1 VETPK
6 GADFRAHFRQASVG
20 RRADPPWATLSWAL
34 PALAAVLAKM
44 RAIDLAYHVRAG
56 ELSLRTG
63 DLLLVDPFTFTSGGR
78 PWLNQQWAA
87 QLIFAGAHRLLGWA
101 GVAITYAGAMASGF
115 GLLYRSCRK
124 AKATPRTAA
133 VLALLGFMVAS
144 GSLAARPQ
152 ALAVPLFTGAWLLLE
167 RRDRWMWGVPV
178 ITVIWANVHGSFVL
192 APGLVAFALCDD
204 LLQRKDPRPTLLL
217 LLATVG
223 ATFVTPFG
231 GSVWTYALDL
241 VGNET
246 IRSSVAEWRPPSPL
260 SLSGGP
266 FWASVG
272 AVAIV
277 GVSKRRKIRLID
289 VARLLVF
296 FALGVPALRG
306 TLWWALAA
314 PPIVAGWFATQEPVD
329 PAQSGASRR
338 APALIATSIVLIA
351 LGLTLSLRAGTDP
364 ATGGPARLA
373 ADAPEHLVIAT
384 RNVLP
389 SGSRLLVFQPFASWF
404 EYSLPEDPVM
414 VDSRIELFP
423 STVWR
428 DYSRAIRAEGGWER
442 ILDRYEIQGVV
453 LPPGEPLGVAL
464 AQAPEWTLGAQIPS
478 GSIFVRS

>member
-1 VETPK
+1 METPK
-6 GADFRAHFRQASVG
+6 GADLCAHFRQASVG
-20 RRADPPWATLSWAL
+20 RKADPPWAILSWSL
-34 PALAAVLAKM
+34 PALAALLAKM

-63 DLLLVDPFTFTSGGR
+63 DVLRIDPFTFTSGGR

-87 QLIFAGAHRLLGWA
+87 QLVFASAHRLLGWA

-115 GLLYRSCRK
+115 GLLYRSCRR

-152 ALAVPLFTGAWLLLE
+152 ALAVPLFTGTWLLLA

-178 ITVIWANVHGSFVL
+178 LAMIWANVHGSFVL
-192 APGLVAFALCDD
+192 APGLVALALCDD
-204 LLQRKDPRPTLLL
+204 LLERKDPRPTLLL
-217 LLATVG
+217 LLATAG

-266 FWASVG
+266 FWASGV

-277 GVSKRRKIRLID
+277 GVSKRREIRLID
-289 VARLLVF
+289 AARLFVF

-314 PPIVAGWFATQEPVD
+314 PPIVAGWFEAPDPVD
-329 PAQSGASRR
+329 PARSGESRR
-338 APALIATSIVLIA
+338 VPTLIATAIVLIA
-351 LGLTLSLRAGTDP
+351 LALTLSLRVGTDP
-364 ATGGPARLA
+364 VTGGPARLA

-384 RNVLP
+384 REVLP
-389 SGSRLLVFQPFASWF
+389 PGSRLLVFQPFASWF

-428 DYSRAIRAEGGWER
+428 DYSLATRADRGWER
-442 ILDRYEIQGVV
+442 LLDRYGIQGVV

-464 AQAPEWTLGAQIPS
+464 GETPGWTLGAQTPS

>member
-1 VETPK
+1 
-6 GADFRAHFRQASVG
+6 
-20 RRADPPWATLSWAL
+20 
-34 PALAAVLAKM
+34 M

-63 DLLLVDPFTFTSGGR
+63 DLLLIDPFTFTSGAR
-78 PWLNQQWAA
+78 PWLNQQWVA
-87 QLIFAGAHRLLGWA
+87 QLVFASAHRLLGWA

-115 GLLYRSCRK
+115 GLLYRSCRR

-152 ALAVPLFTGAWLLLE
+152 ALAVPLFTGTWLLLA
-167 RRDRWMWGVPV
+167 RRHRWMWGVPV
-178 ITVIWANVHGSFVL
+178 LAVIWANVHGSFVL
-192 APGLVAFALCDD
+192 APGLVAFTLCDD
-204 LLQRKDPRPTLLL
+204 LLERKDPRPTLLL
-217 LLATVG
+217 LLATAG
-223 ATFVTPFG
+223 ATFATPFG

-266 FWASVG
+266 FWASAV

-277 GVSKRRKIRLID
+277 GISKRREIRLID

-306 TLWWALAA
+306 TLWWALVA
-314 PPIVAGWFATQEPVD
+314 PPIVAGWFPARDPVD
-329 PAQSGASRR
+329 PAKSVESRWV
-338 APALIATSIVLIA
+338 PTLVATAIVLMTLAFA
-351 LGLTLSLRAGTDP
+351 LNLRAGTDP
-364 ATGGPARLA
+364 VTGGPARLA
-373 ADAPEHLVIAT
+373 ADAPEDLAIAA
-384 RNVLP
+384 RKILP
-389 SGSRLLVFQPFASWF
+389 PGSRLLVFQPFASWF

-428 DYSRAIRAEGGWER
+428 DYSLATRADRGWER
-442 ILDRYEIQGVV
+442 VLDRYGIRGVV

-464 AQAPEWTLGAQIPS
+464 AHAPGWTLGAQIPS

>member
-1 VETPK
+1 METPK

-20 RRADPPWATLSWAL
+20 RRADPPWAILSWSL
-34 PALAAVLAKM
+34 PALAALLAKM

-56 ELSLRTG
+56 ELSLRTR
-63 DLLLVDPFTFTSGGR
+63 DVLLIDPFTFTSGGR

-87 QLIFAGAHRLLGWA
+87 QLVFASAHRLLGWA

-115 GLLYRSCRK
+115 GLLYRSCRR
-124 AKATPRTAA
+124 AKASPRTAA

-152 ALAVPLFTGAWLLLE
+152 ALAVPLFTGTWLLLA

-178 ITVIWANVHGSFVL
+178 LAMIWANVHGSFVL
-192 APGLVAFALCDD
+192 APGLVAFALCED

-217 LLATVG
+217 LLATAV

-246 IRSSVAEWRPPSPL
+246 IRSSVAEWRPPSPV

-266 FWASVG
+266 FWASGV

-277 GVSKRRKIRLID
+277 GVSKRQEIRLID
-289 VARLLVF
+289 VARLFVF

-314 PPIVAGWFATQEPVD
+314 PPIVAGWFPARDPVV
-329 PAQSGASRR
+329 PAQSVESRR
-338 APALIATSIVLIA
+338 VPTLVATTIVLLA
-351 LGLTLSLRAGTDP
+351 LALTLSLRAGTDP
-364 ATGGPARLA
+364 VTGGPSRLA
-373 ADAPEHLVIAT
+373 ADAPEVLVIAT
-384 RNVLP
+384 REVLP
-389 SGSRLLVFQPFASWF
+389 AGSRLLVFQPFASWF

-428 DYSRAIRAEGGWER
+428 DYSLATRADRGWER
-442 ILDRYEIQGVV
+442 LLDRYEIQGVV

-464 AQAPEWTLGAQIPS
+464 GETPGWALGAQTPS
-478 GSIFVRS
+478 GSVFVRS

>member
-1 VETPK
+1 METPK

-20 RRADPPWATLSWAL
+20 RRADPPWAILAWSL
-34 PALAAVLAKM
+34 PALAALLAKM

-63 DLLLVDPFTFTSGGR
+63 DPLLVDPFTFTSEGQ

-87 QLIFAGAHRLLGWA
+87 QWVFAAAHRLLGWA
-101 GVAITYAGAMASGF
+101 GVAITYAGAMAAGF

-124 AKATPRTAA
+124 ARATPRTAA
-133 VLALLGFMVAS
+133 VLTLLGFMVAS

-152 ALAVPLFTGAWLLLE
+152 ALAVPLFTGAWLLLA
-167 RRDRWMWGVPV
+167 RRDRWMWAVPV
-178 ITVIWANVHGSFVL
+178 LAAIWANVHGSFVL
-192 APGLVAFALCDD
+192 APLLVAFGLCDD
-204 LLQRKDPRPTLLL
+204 VLERKDPRPTVLL
-217 LLATVG
+217 LLATAG

-246 IRSSVAEWRPPSPL
+246 IRSSVAEWRPPSPV

-266 FWASVG
+266 FWASAV

-277 GVSKRRKIRLID
+277 GVSKRRVIRLVD
-289 VARLLVF
+289 MARLLVF

-314 PPIVAGWFATQEPVD
+314 PPVVAGWFEARDPVA
-329 PAQSGASRR
+329 PAQDDASSWVPTLV
-338 APALIATSIVLIA
+338 ATAIAMIA
-351 LGLTLSLRAGTDP
+351 LALTLSVRAGTDP
-364 ATGGPARLA
+364 ATGGPERLA
-373 ADAPEHLVIAT
+373 ADAPEDLVIAT
-384 RNVLP
+384 REVLSP
-389 SGSRLLVFQPFASWF
+389 GSRLLVFQPFASWF
-404 EYSLPEDPVM
+404 EYSLPAYPVM

-428 DYSRAIRAEGGWER
+428 DYSLATRAARGWER
-442 ILDRYEIQGVV
+442 ILDRYEIRGVV

-464 AQAPEWTLGAQIPS
+464 ERSPGWTLGARIRS
-478 GSIFVRS
+478 GSIFVRT

>member
-1 VETPK
+1 
-6 GADFRAHFRQASVG
+6 
-20 RRADPPWATLSWAL
+20 
-34 PALAAVLAKM
+34 M

-56 ELSLRTG
+56 ELSIRTG
-63 DLLLVDPFTFTSGGR
+63 DVLLIDPFTFTSGGR

-87 QLIFAGAHRLLGWA
+87 QLVFASAHRLLGWA

-115 GLLYRSCRK
+115 GLLYRSCR

-152 ALAVPLFTGAWLLLE
+152 ALAVPLFTGTWLLLA

-178 ITVIWANVHGSFVL
+178 LAMIWANVHGSFVL
-192 APGLVAFALCDD
+192 APGLVALALCDD
-204 LLQRKDPRPTLLL
+204 LLERKDPRPTLLL
-217 LLATVG
+217 LLATAG

-266 FWASVG
+266 FWASGV

-277 GVSKRRKIRLID
+277 GVSKRREIRLID
-289 VARLLVF
+289 AARLFVF

-314 PPIVAGWFATQEPVD
+314 PPIVAGWFEAPDPVD
-329 PAQSGASRR
+329 PARSGESRR
-338 APALIATSIVLIA
+338 VPTLIATAIVLIA
-351 LGLTLSLRAGTDP
+351 LALTLSLRAGTDP
-364 ATGGPARLA
+364 VTGGPARLA

-384 RNVLP
+384 REVLP
-389 SGSRLLVFQPFASWF
+389 PGSRLFVFQPFASWF

-428 DYSRAIRAEGGWER
+428 DYSLATRADRGWER
-442 ILDRYEIQGVV
+442 LLDRYGIQGVV

-464 AQAPEWTLGAQIPS
+464 GRTSGWTLGAQIPS

>member
-1 VETPK
+1 
-6 GADFRAHFRQASVG
+6 
-20 RRADPPWATLSWAL
+20 
-34 PALAAVLAKM
+34 
-44 RAIDLAYHVRAG
+44 
-56 ELSLRTG
+56 
-63 DLLLVDPFTFTSGGR
+63 
-78 PWLNQQWAA
+78 
-87 QLIFAGAHRLLGWA
+87 
-101 GVAITYAGAMASGF
+101 
-115 GLLYRSCRK
+115 
-124 AKATPRTAA
+124 
-133 VLALLGFMVAS
+133 
-144 GSLAARPQ
+144 
-152 ALAVPLFTGAWLLLE
+152 
-167 RRDRWMWGVPV
+167 MWGVPV
-178 ITVIWANVHGSFVL
+178 LAVIWANVHGSFVL
-192 APGLVAFALCDD
+192 APCLVAFALCED
-204 LLQRKDPRPTLLL
+204 LLERKDPRPTLLL
-217 LLATVG
+217 LLATAG

-246 IRSSVAEWRPPSPL
+246 IRSSVAEWRPPSPF

-266 FWASVG
+266 FWASVV

-277 GVSKRRKIRLID
+277 GVSKREEIRLID

-314 PPIVAGWFATQEPVD
+314 PPIVAGWFATREPVD
-329 PAQSGASRR
+329 PGQGGESRR
-338 APALIATSIVLIA
+338 VPTLIATSMVIA

-384 RNVLP
+384 RRALP

-428 DYSRAIRAEGGWER
+428 DYSRATRAEGGWER
-442 ILDRYEIQGVV
+442 TLDRYEIQGVV
-453 LPPGEPLGVAL
+453 LPPGEPLGEAL
-464 AQAPEWTLGAQIPS
+464 AQTPGWTLGAQIPS

>member
-6 GADFRAHFRQASVG
+6 GADFCAHFRQSSVG
-20 RRADPPWATLSWAL
+20 RRTDPPWAVLSWSL
-34 PALAAVLAKM
+34 PALAALLARM

-87 QLIFAGAHRLLGWA
+87 QLVLASAHRLLGWA
-101 GVAITYAGAMASGF
+101 GVAVTYAGAMACGF
-115 GLLYRSCRK
+115 GLLYRSCRR

-152 ALAVPLFTGAWLLLE
+152 ALAVPLFTGTWLLLA

-178 ITVIWANVHGSFVL
+178 LAMIWANVHGSFVL

-204 LLQRKDPRPTLLL
+204 LLERKDLRPTLLL
-217 LLATVG
+217 LLATAG

-246 IRSSVAEWRPPSPL
+246 IRNSVAEWRPPSPL

-266 FWASVG
+266 FWASGV

-277 GVSKRRKIRLID
+277 GVSKRREIRLID
-289 VARLLVF
+289 VGRLFVF

-306 TLWWALAA
+306 TLWWALVA
-314 PPIVAGWFATQEPVD
+314 PPIVAGWFESRDPVD
-329 PAQSGASRR
+329 PAQSGESRR
-338 APALIATSIVLIA
+338 VPTLIATAIVLIA
-351 LGLTLSLRAGTDP
+351 LALTLTFRAGTDP
-364 ATGGPARLA
+364 VTGGPERLA
-373 ADAPEHLVIAT
+373 ADAPQDLVIAT
-384 RNVLP
+384 REVLRP
-389 SGSRLLVFQPFASWF
+389 GSRLLVFQPFASWF

-428 DYSRAIRAEGGWER
+428 DYSLATRADRGWER
-442 ILDRYEIQGVV
+442 LLDRYGIRGVV

-464 AQAPEWTLGAQIPS
+464 AKTPGWTLGAQIPS

>member
-1 VETPK
+1 METPK
-6 GADFRAHFRQASVG
+6 GADFRAHIRQASVG
-20 RRADPPWATLSWAL
+20 RRADPPWAVLSWSL
-34 PALAAVLAKM
+34 PALAALLAKM

-63 DLLLVDPFTFTSGGR
+63 DLLLVDPFTFTRGGQ

-87 QLIFAGAHRLLGWA
+87 QSIFAGAHRLLGWA
-101 GVAITYAGAMASGF
+101 GVAITYAGAMAAGF
-115 GLLYRSCRK
+115 GLLYRSCKR
-124 AKATPRTAA
+124 AKASPRTAA

-152 ALAVPLFTGAWLLLE
+152 ALAVPLFTGMWLLLE
-167 RRDRWMWGVPV
+167 RRDHWMWGVPV
-178 ITVIWANVHGSFVL
+178 LAVIWANVHGSFVL
-192 APGLVAFALCDD
+192 APLLVAFALADD
-204 LLQRKDPRPTLLL
+204 LLERKDPRPILLV
-217 LLATVG
+217 LLATSG

-246 IRSSVAEWRPPSPL
+246 IRSSVAEWRPPSPV

-266 FWASVG
+266 FWASAV

-277 GVSKRRKIRLID
+277 GVSKRRVLRLVD

-314 PPIVAGWFATQEPVD
+314 PAVVAGWFGARDPVA
-329 PAQSGASRR
+329 PAQDDASRWVPTLV
-338 APALIATSIVLIA
+338 ATTIALIALA
-351 LGLTLSLRAGTDP
+351 LTLSVRAGTDP
-364 ATGGPARLA
+364 ATGGPERLA
-373 ADAPEHLVIAT
+373 ADAPEDLVIAT
-384 RNVLP
+384 REVLSP
-389 SGSRLLVFQPFASWF
+389 GSRLLVFQPFASWF

-423 STVWR
+423 STVWH
-428 DYSRAIRAEGGWER
+428 DYSLATRAATGWES
-442 ILDRYEIQGVV
+442 ILDRYDIQGVV

-464 AQAPEWTLGAQIPS
+464 ERSPGWTLGARSRS
-478 GSIFVRS
+478 GSVFVRT